1 MTTATPSLPVIRLA
15 LAGDALTL
23 TNERVQKPLSAA
35 LLLRG
40 KTLSLSLDILRMLL
54 TLCPEAHAAAL
65 TAAVRAA
72 GLKDAPDPGEIVRRA
87 LVEAVSETVRTAV
100 YDIPRRHRA
109 LRPALEAACKL
120 RAIHARALTDH
131 LSDASE
137 AAFREA
143 VRVALDEACLS
154 DVTALF
160 DDFARLPA
168 ADPKALL
175 TVETLAHDEL
185 ARLGRALLEGKLEA
199 PRAGVPGAFAR
210 ECAREGLAP
219 VFRPKD
225 LFAARLTEVRRWL
238 DGKET
243 RLGMLRT
250 LALSEAAPGH
260 GAAVAG
266 LETARGVLFAAVE
279 TDENRIVR
287 AGFLAPTEWSM
298 RADGLALVW
307 AKHFLADRGEDPRLR
322 ERLETLFAAFDP
334 CTDLVWEDRHA

>member
-1 MTTATPSLPVIRLA
+1 MRVAKKAVAEYVNSDGVRPYERDLNKLNFILLGDPALRLA
-15 LAGDALTL
+15 Y
-23 TNERVQKPLSAA
+23 
-35 LLLRG
+35 
-40 KTLSLSLDILRMLL
+40 
-54 TLCPEAHAAAL
+54 PEY
-65 TAAVRAA
+65 T
-72 GLKDAPDPGEIVRRA
+72 
-87 LVEAVSETVRTAV
+87 
-100 YDIPRRHRA
+100 
-109 LRPALEAACKL
+109 
-120 RAIHARALTDH
+120 
-131 LSDASE
+131 DASE
-137 AAFREA
+137 AAFREV
-143 VRVALDEACLS
+143 VRAALDEACLS

>member
-1 MTTATPSLPVIRLA
+1 M
-15 LAGDALTL
+15 
-23 TNERVQKPLSAA
+23 
-35 LLLRG
+35 
-40 KTLSLSLDILRMLL
+40 
-54 TLCPEAHAAAL
+54 
-65 TAAVRAA
+65 
-72 GLKDAPDPGEIVRRA
+72 
-87 LVEAVSETVRTAV
+87 
-100 YDIPRRHRA
+100 
-109 LRPALEAACKL
+109 
-120 RAIHARALTDH
+120 
-131 LSDASE
+131 
-137 AAFREA
+137 
-143 VRVALDEACLS
+143 
-154 DVTALF
+154 TALF

-243 RLGMLRT
+243 RLGILRT